1 MSGPS
6 STTALNF
13 DGEEVEEEEEEEA
26 GNNDVVVLDVEEI
39 KLRLFNQCNNIE
51 TAAEMK
57 TFAEKLSVGLQ
68 AHNRGC
74 TLVRIQ
80 KWFISIFSEAEY
92 TLRSKGVSNFSPTNM
107 KIFWDKFNI
116 ITAEQ
121 LPGLGEAIIEGF
133 RPT

>member
-6 STTALNF
+6 STAALNF
-13 DGEEVEEEEEEEA
+13 DGEEEVEEEEDDNEEEEEEV
-26 GNNDVVVLDVEEI
+26 GYNDNVFVLFVEEI
-39 KLRLFNQCNNIE
+39 KLRLLNQCNNIE

-92 TLRSKGVSNFSPTNM
+92 TYCYI
-107 KIFWDKFNI
+107 IFPRTVTFALKHTHYN
-116 ITAEQ
+116 
-121 LPGLGEAIIEGF
+121 LYYK
-133 RPT
+133 

>member
-1 MSGPS
+1 M
-6 STTALNF
+6 
-13 DGEEVEEEEEEEA
+13 EEEEV
-26 GNNDVVVLDVEEI
+26 GNNDNVVVLDVEEI
-39 KLRLFNQCNNIE
+39 KLRLLNQCNNIE

-107 KIFWDKFNI
+107 KFFWDKFNI